1 MSVLRRYVP
10 TGRGG
15 PFAFTAVLG
24 IALASGLVVGALE
37 GAIDKWFSLF
47 LVFPALIGLAA
58 GGGAAWMI
66 GRQRLRAPL
75 LAMLLGAAGGAAGY
89 LAVHAVDY
97 VRFRADV
104 GELLRGE
111 RPGTDNSQIADAA
124 DAVDAVLVQETGE
137 AGFRGFLEI
146 AARQGVSLKHA
157 GASDKGLAFTG
168 IGAWLLW
175 LCELLVSAGIAGA
188 IARGRAK
195 APFCESCDTWYGPER
210 ELAAGGGGAK
220 ATHQAM
226 LSALASGD
234 LAGAA
239 GALAPPPSAKAS
251 FVLTASTCPRCGV
264 DAHCTLKRVV
274 YKKKGPQVSALASW
288 LMTRDEAAR
297 FGDAVTQVR
306 ARPGAGV
313 MSP

>member
-1 MSVLRRYVP
+1 MSLRRYVP

-15 PFAFTAVLG
+15 PFSFTAVLG
-24 IALASGLVVGALE
+24 VALAGGVVVGALE

-75 LAMLLGAAGGAAGY
+75 LAMLLGAAGGTAGY

-104 GELLRGE
+104 GEMIRGE
-111 RPGTDNSQIADAA
+111 SPGAADSEVA
-124 DAVDAVLVQETGE
+124 DAVDALLVQETGE
-137 AGFRGFLEI
+137 AGVRGFLEI
-146 AARQGVSLKHA
+146 AARRGVSLKHA

-188 IARGRAK
+188 LARGRAK
-195 APFCESCDTWYGPER
+195 APFCESCDTWYGPEQQ
-210 ELAAGGGGAK
+210 LAAGGAGA
-220 ATHQAM
+220 AGMQRAM
-226 LSALASGD
+226 LSALEAGD
-234 LAGAA
+234 LDGAA
-239 GALAPPPSAKAS
+239 GVLAPPPSAKAS
-251 FVLTASTCPRCGV
+251 FVLTASTCPGCGV

-274 YKKKGPQVSALASW
+274 YKKKGPQVSTVESW
-288 LMTRDEAAR
+288 LLTRDEAAR
-297 FGDAVTQVR
+297 LGAAVTQAR
-306 ARPGAGV
+306 ARPGAA
-313 MSP
+313 